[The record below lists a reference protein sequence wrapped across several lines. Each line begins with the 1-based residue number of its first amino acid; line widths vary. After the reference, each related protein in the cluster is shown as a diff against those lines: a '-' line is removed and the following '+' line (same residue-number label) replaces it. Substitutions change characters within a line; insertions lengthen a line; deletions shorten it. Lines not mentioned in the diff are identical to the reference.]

1 MPKRKR
7 SDFVGDIQDDRHST
21 DGPINARQYRV
32 EQKINHG
39 KKLLNRAL
47 KLAKGFERQKLGR
60 RQKTASQKGDAAG
73 LARIDAEIEA
83 LKKLDIADAAET
95 YLYKTLL
102 KIKTIAASP
111 SLPASV
117 KLPSKAPPDTS
128 TANVTARLYNA
139 NPVKEAMGDI
149 LSDIRNA
156 LGVEQAGEAGRKNA
170 TKTGVSERDHAK
182 SRLEC
187 FEQGASSKS
196 VSASSAGS
204 KEEVENAYSDEFSDP
219 DSEDFAHL
227 DARVAGSSAEG
238 SDEDSEEVP
247 VRSGLLRGSA
257 RGYDPADDL
266 SLSPSAFSSSSQ
278 SPESESKASVSKAA
292 ANANK
297 ISTFLPSLTMGGY
310 WSGSESLPSDEEVD
324 VAPRKNRRG
333 QRARQQLWEKKFG
346 GKAKHLQKQD
356 TTGNNNRHHG
366 WDPKRG
372 AQGEGDKRF
381 GQRRTGEHSTPG
393 TKRRRGGDA
402 TPANGAE
409 LVPSRQVKGDDQGP
423 LHPSWEAAKQRKEQR
438 ATAPFQGKKVVFD

>member
-47 KLAKGFERQKLGR
+47 KLAKGFERQKLGGAR
-60 RQKTASQKGDAAG
+60 RLPG

-156 LGVEQAGEAGRKNA
+156 LGVEQAGKPVEKMLQRPA
-170 TKTGVSERDHAK
+170 
-182 SRLEC
+182 
-187 FEQGASSKS
+187 
-196 VSASSAGS
+196 